1 MKKTLILILIAF
13 AAVNLQAQQI
23 ANPYP
28 KTITVTGSAELEII
42 PDEIYVAVDLR
53 EYERKGQSKV
63 NIEKIKADFL
73 NNARLVGIADS
84 NVTIAAYD
92 GNNYNPWWRKKNKK
106 EELLASITYQIK
118 LKSSKQMDDLV
129 NRLDDNATQNFYIM
143 RTSHSKITEFRK
155 QLKIQ
160 AVRAAKEKAEYLAA
174 AIDESIGV
182 AVTIAEPIE
191 YSHYPMYNKVSNMR
205 MQSEA
210 AMGQTAGDMNQPEFN
225 KIKFKYDVTVVFSLK

>member
-1 MKKTLILILIAF
+1 MKKTLILILIAV
-13 AAVNLQAQQI
+13 ASLNLQAQQI

-53 EYERKGQSKV
+53 EYERKGQAKV

-73 NNARLVGIADS
+73 NNARAVGIADS

-129 NRLDDNATQNFYIM
+129 NKLDDNATQNFYIM
-143 RTSHSKITEFRK
+143 RTSHSKIAEFRK
-155 QLKIQ
+155 QLKIA
-160 AVRAAKEKAEYLAA
+160 AVRAAKEKAQYLAA

-182 AVTIAEPIE
+182 AVTIAEPVE
-191 YSHYPMYNKVSNMR
+191 YNYYPMYNKVSNQMMR
-205 MQSEA
+205 AEA
-210 AMGQTAGDMNQPEFN
+210 AGQVAGDMNQPEFN

>member
-1 MKKTLILILIAF
+1 MKKALIIIVLIVAG
-13 AAVNLQAQQI
+13 VNLKAQQI

-42 PDEIYVAVDLR
+42 PDEIYVAVDLK
-53 EYERKGQSKV
+53 EYEKKGQPKV

-73 NNARLVGIADS
+73 NNARAVGIADS

-106 EELLASITYQIK
+106 EELYASITYQVK
-118 LKSSKQMDDLV
+118 LKSSRQMDDLV

-143 RTSHSKITEFRK
+143 RTSHSKVAEFRK
-155 QLKIQ
+155 QLKIA

-174 AIDESIGV
+174 AIDESVGV
-182 AVTIAEPIE
+182 AVTIQEPVE
-191 YSHYPMYNKVSNMR
+191 YNYYPMYNKVSNQMLR
-205 MQSEA
+205 AESAQM
-210 AMGQTAGDMNQPEFN
+210 AGDTNQPEFN

>member
-1 MKKTLILILIAF
+1 MKKTLILILLVV
-13 AAVNLQAQQI
+13 AAVNLHAQQI

-53 EYERKGQSKV
+53 EYERKGQAKV
-63 NIEKIKADFL
+63 NIEKIKSDFL
-73 NNARLVGIADS
+73 NNARAIGIADS

-106 EELLASITYQIK
+106 EELLASITYQVK

-155 QLKIQ
+155 QLKIA
-160 AVRAAKEKAEYLAA
+160 AVRAAKEKAAYLAE

-182 AVTIAEPIE
+182 AVTIQEPVE
-191 YSHYPMYNKVSNMR
+191 YNYYPMYNKVSNQMMR
-205 MQSEA
+205 AES
-210 AMGQTAGDMNQPEFN
+210 GQMAGDTNQPEFN